1 MGNSRRPTGT
11 HMETE
16 QALENTLVS
25 VVVGTYNSA
34 KFILDTLE
42 SVKAQTY
49 QHLELIVSDDNSRD
63 DTLSLCR
70 QWLSVNEGRFVR
82 TEIITTSE
90 NTGIVAN
97 ANRAV
102 KAVRGKW
109 IKLLGGDDLLLPRC
123 IESNMNLQARYPDN
137 HLFVSKIIS
146 FDSETGRDLAVMPRH
161 AIENNNGK
169 EQLRGLLKGHY
180 VKAPG
185 VFISKFLVDKLGGF
199 DPRYPMFED
208 DPFWI
213 KANLAGYYFVE
224 NPEVLVRY
232 RIHNQAL
239 SNAPGRFINPI
250 FYPSFK
256 SFKQEVVCPLLKRQG
271 MYRDLFYIKGRL
283 WLSDRILRKG
293 NKLEAWQNAFERV
306 AYKML
311 RLVAGT

>member
-1 MGNSRRPTGT
+1 M
-11 HMETE
+11 
-16 QALENTLVS
+16 ENTLVS

-70 QWLSVNEGRFVR
+70 QWLSANERRFVR
-82 TEIITTSE
+82 TEIITTPE

-123 IESNMNLQARYPDN
+123 IESNMNLRARYPDN

-146 FDSETGRDLAVMPRH
+146 FDSETGRDLQVIPKH
-161 AIENNNGK
+161 DIENNNGGG
-169 EQLRGLLKGHY
+169 QLKGLLKGNY
-180 VKAPG
+180 IKAPG

-213 KANLAGYYFVE
+213 KANLGGDYFVE

-232 RIHNQAL
+232 RIHSQAL
-239 SNAPGRFINPI
+239 SNTSGRFINPI

-293 NKLEAWQNAFERV
+293 NNLNARQNALERI
-306 AYKML
+306 AFKML
-311 RLVAGT
+311 KLVAGA